1 MEDRYNSHE
10 IEEKWQRYW
19 EEKKLFKVVEDTAK
33 KKYYLLEM
41 FPYPSGRIHMGHVR
55 NYSIGDVVARY
66 KTMQGYNVLH
76 PMGWDAFGMP
86 AENAAIENRTHPAK
100 WTYDNIDYM
109 RKQLKKMGL
118 SYDWDREIASCHP
131 GYYKWNQWF
140 FLKMYEMGLTYRKKS
155 LVNWCESCKT
165 VLANEQVEAGLCWR
179 CGTEVTPKE
188 LEQWFLKITQYA
200 EELLK
205 GCDELSGGWPE
216 KVLTMQKNWI
226 GKSYGAEVDFPIAD
240 SSQMIRVF
248 TTRQDTLYGATFMS
262 LAPEHPLS
270 KELSASTDWE
280 KEVLDFISKVSR
292 EDKIRRSAEDAEKKG
307 VFTGRYAVN
316 PLTNQKIPIWVANFV
331 LMEYGTGAI
340 MAVPAH
346 DQRDLD
352 FARKYNI
359 PVKVVIHP
367 YDGTLDEDTMTEAY
381 VEEGYLANSGQFDGI
396 SNIEALDKIG
406 EYLEE
411 KGIGK
416 RTANYR
422 IRDWGVSRQRY
433 WGTPIPMIHCDKCG
447 IVPVPYEQLPVIL
460 PTDVEFKEDGRS
472 PLPER
477 ESFLFTGCPTCNS
490 RARRE
495 TDTLDTF
502 FCSSWY
508 FDRYTCPRYDKGPLD
523 REAVNYWMPVDQY
536 IGGVEHAILHLLYSR
551 FFTMVLRDI
560 GLLEMGEPYT
570 NLLTQGMVIKDGAK
584 MAKSKGNVIDPN
596 DIIDKYGSDTTRLF
610 TLFTSPPERDLD
622 WNDEGVEGSFR
633 FLNRVWRM
641 VVGNLERIRDIPPYT
656 GNGHLPDNLRGLHR
670 KTHQTIKKVT
680 EDIEERFHFNT
691 AISAIM
697 ELVNTI
703 YQFDTVNSSRDGRPT
718 TSDDFTTGRTGVSP
732 ARGVSSDKGDSL
744 SLSLLREAIETVVV
758 LLSPVAPH
766 ICEELWERLGGKE
779 SIIKVP
785 WPSYNEDI
793 IKKDEILIVIQINGK
808 LRSRIT
814 VSASSS
820 EEDVKKAALNAPR
833 IRELLEDSEIKRVI
847 FVPGKLINIVTA

>member
-1 MEDRYNSHE
+1 MEDRYNPHQ

-19 EEKKLFKVVEDTAK
+19 GEKGLFKAVEDPAK
-33 KKYYLLEM
+33 KKYYILEM
-41 FPYPSGRIHMGHVR
+41 FPYPSGKIHMGHVR

-66 KTMQGYNVLH
+66 KMMQGYNVLH
-76 PMGWDAFGMP
+76 PMGWDAFGLP
-86 AENAAIENRTHPAK
+86 AENAAIGHRVHPAK

-109 RKQLKKMGL
+109 RRQLKRMGF

-140 FLKMYEMGLTYRKKS
+140 FLKMYEMGLAYRKKS
-155 LVNWCESCKT
+155 FVNWCESCKT

-179 CGTEVTPKE
+179 CSTEVTQKE

-216 KVLTMQKNWI
+216 RVLTMQRNWI
-226 GKSYGAEVDFPIAD
+226 GKSYGAEVDFPVAD
-240 SSQMIRVF
+240 SDKAIRVF

-262 LAPEHPLS
+262 LAPEHPFS
-270 KELSASTDWE
+270 KELSAGTGQE
-280 KEVLDFISKVSR
+280 KDVLAFISQVSR
-292 EDKIRRSAEDAEKKG
+292 EDKTERSAEDVEKKG

-316 PLTNQKIPIWVANFV
+316 PLTNDKIPIWVANFV
-331 LMEYGTGAI
+331 LMEYGTGAV

-367 YDGTLDEDTMTEAY
+367 YDGALDEDTMTEAY
-381 VEEGYLANSGQFDGI
+381 VEEGYLVNSGQFNGI
-396 SNIEALDKIG
+396 NSIEALDKIA
-406 EYLEE
+406 EYLGK

-416 RTANYR
+416 RTVNYR

-433 WGTPIPMIHCDKCG
+433 WGTPIPMVYCDECG

-460 PTDVEFKEDGRS
+460 PVNIEFRGDGRS
-472 PLPER
+472 PLPET
-477 ESFLFTGCPTCNS
+477 ESFLFTDCPRCNS
-490 RARRE
+490 SARRE

-502 FCSSWY
+502 VCSSWY

-523 REAVNYWMPVDQY
+523 KEAVNYWMPVDQY
-536 IGGVEHAILHLLYSR
+536 IGGIEHAILHLLYSR

-560 GLLEMGEPYT
+560 GILEMREPY
-570 NLLTQGMVIKDGAK
+570 NSLLTQGMVIKDGAK
-584 MAKSKGNVIDPN
+584 MAKSKGNVVDPN
-596 DIIDKYGSDTTRLF
+596 DIIDKYGADTTRLF
-610 TLFTSPPERDLD
+610 ILFTSPPERDLD
-622 WNDEGVEGSFR
+622 WSDQGVEGAFR
-633 FLNRVWRM
+633 FINRVWRM
-641 VVGNLERIRDIPPYT
+641 VMGNLEKIRDITPYAGGET
-656 GNGHLPDNLRGLHR
+656 IPDNLRNLRR

-680 EDIEERFHFNT
+680 EDIEDRFHFNT
-691 AISAIM
+691 AISAVM

-703 YQFDTVNSSRDGRPT
+703 YQFDIENEKEYLT
-718 TSDDFTTGRTGVSP
+718 
-732 ARGVSSDKGDSL
+732 L
-744 SLSLLREAIETVVV
+744 SVLREAIETVII

-766 ICEELWERLGGKE
+766 ICEELWKKLGKKE

-785 WPSYNEDI
+785 WPSYDEEITRED
-793 IKKDEILIVIQINGK
+793 EVLIVVQINGK
-808 LRSRIT
+808 LRSRIN
-814 VSASSS
+814 VIASSR
-820 EEDVKKAALNAPR
+820 EDEIKKAALDVPR
-833 IRELLEDSEIKRVI
+833 VKELLKDNEIKRII
-847 FVPGKLINIVTA
+847 FVPGKLVNIVTG